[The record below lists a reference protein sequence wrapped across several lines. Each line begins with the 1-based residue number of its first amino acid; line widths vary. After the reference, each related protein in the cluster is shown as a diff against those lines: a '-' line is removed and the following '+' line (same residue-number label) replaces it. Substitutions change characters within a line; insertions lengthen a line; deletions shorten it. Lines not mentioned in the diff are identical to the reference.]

1 MDMMRKYI
9 EYIVLFLF
17 LLSCSSKVEILTGDS
32 QYQPFAPDGIPFVV
46 ADSMWN
52 VDMRG
57 NHRAVVRVSDINSN
71 TAAIK
76 AMQIIVPKTET
87 MAILVVSFNPKILNS
102 ILVPPIEQIYNT
114 TFIKNY

>member
-52 VDMRG
+52 V
-57 NHRAVVRVSDINSN
+57 VCEV
-71 TAAIK
+71 T
-76 AMQIIVPKTET
+76 
-87 MAILVVSFNPKILNS
+87 
-102 ILVPPIEQIYNT
+102 IEQLYEFPI
-114 TFIKNY
+114 

>member
-57 NHRAVVRVSDINSN
+57 NHRAVVRVSDII
-71 TAAIK
+71 AI
-76 AMQIIVPKTET
+76 QPLRLYCLGDV
-87 MAILVVSFNPKILNS
+87 
-102 ILVPPIEQIYNT
+102 QIYVRRL
-114 TFIKNY
+114 KKL

>member
-1 MDMMRKYI
+1 MRKYI

-57 NHRAVVRVSDINSN
+57 NH
-71 TAAIK
+71 
-76 AMQIIVPKTET
+76 
-87 MAILVVSFNPKILNS
+87 
-102 ILVPPIEQIYNT
+102 
-114 TFIKNY
+114 

>member
-1 MDMMRKYI
+1 MRKYI

-71 TAAIK
+71 TAVK
-76 AMQIIVPKTET
+76 AVLPWRRPDWHRNKECRDSGFFFRVWNDYI
-87 MAILVVSFNPKILNS
+87 
-102 ILVPPIEQIYNT
+102 
-114 TFIKNY
+114 

>member
-71 TAAIK
+71 TAVKIK
-76 AMQIIVPKTET
+76 IKPQPLRLYCLGDV
-87 MAILVVSFNPKILNS
+87 
-102 ILVPPIEQIYNT
+102 QIYVRRL
-114 TFIKNY
+114 KKL

>member
-46 ADSMWN
+46 ADLCGMLICE
-52 VDMRG
+52 V
-57 NHRAVVRVSDINSN
+57 
-71 TAAIK
+71 T
-76 AMQIIVPKTET
+76 
-87 MAILVVSFNPKILNS
+87 
-102 ILVPPIEQIYNT
+102 IEQLYEFPI
-114 TFIKNY
+114 

>member
-57 NHRAVVRVSDINSN
+57 NHRAVVRVSDII
-71 TAAIK
+71 AIQPLRCI
-76 AMQIIVPKTET
+76 ALATSRFT
-87 MAILVVSFNPKILNS
+87 SGD
-102 ILVPPIEQIYNT
+102 
-114 TFIKNY
+114 

>member
-1 MDMMRKYI
+1 MRKYI

-71 TAAIK
+71 
-76 AMQIIVPKTET
+76 
-87 MAILVVSFNPKILNS
+87 MAPAGTSTCMSMRRDRNDHSNFKLRYISAVT
-102 ILVPPIEQIYNT
+102 PIPEHVACVAVGI
-114 TFIKNY
+114 

>member
-52 VDMRG
+52 F
-57 NHRAVVRVSDINSN
+57 DIVYPDRKS
-71 TAAIK
+71 TR
-76 AMQIIVPKTET
+76 
-87 MAILVVSFNPKILNS
+87 LNS
-102 ILVPPIEQIYNT
+102 SHVALSRMT
-114 TFIKNY
+114 SSAG